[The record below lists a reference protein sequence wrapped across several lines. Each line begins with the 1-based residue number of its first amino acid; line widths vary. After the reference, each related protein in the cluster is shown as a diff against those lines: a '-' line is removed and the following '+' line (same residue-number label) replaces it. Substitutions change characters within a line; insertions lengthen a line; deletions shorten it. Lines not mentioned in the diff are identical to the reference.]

1 MPMTSR
7 TPSLSFEGYS
17 VVDLYAKKSRKFQGH
32 FCILYFFKKMFFKKW
47 AIPGLFF
54 SLFSSFQYTV
64 DSKHMFNIN
73 KKFPM
78 TGFEPRTSVIGSDR
92 STLPLPSRKC
102 FNEHHWCQEVATSP
116 TKFKTWKKFRI
127 VLLVTICICATMG
140 SLHPSINIIKLFGRK
155 SRKSR
160 FAPKLKQ
167 QK

>member
-78 TGFEPRTSVIGSDR
+78 TGFEPLTSGIRSDR
-92 STLPLPSRKC
+92 ST
-102 FNEHHWCQEVATSP
+102 NWAT
-116 TKFKTWKKFRI
+116 TTALKKMFLMSTIDVKKSQQVQRSLKPEKNFALFY
-127 VLLVTICICATMG
+127 LLRYASVQQWVHCI
-140 SLHPSINIIKLFGRK
+140 HQSIL
-155 SRKSR
+155 
-160 FAPKLKQ
+160 
-167 QK
+167 